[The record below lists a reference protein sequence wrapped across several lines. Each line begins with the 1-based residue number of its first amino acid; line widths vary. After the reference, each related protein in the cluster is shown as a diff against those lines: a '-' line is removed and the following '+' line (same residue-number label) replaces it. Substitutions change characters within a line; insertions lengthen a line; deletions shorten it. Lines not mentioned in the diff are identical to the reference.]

1 VSEMLVGLLGIVVGA
16 LVSELMRRR
25 VRIETYSSAVFEK
38 RLAIYEELYRRIRH
52 AGEVGDELF
61 ENRSHNPQQRHAL
74 VSAVVLDIAGYTDEQ
89 DMYVNEEVAIHC
101 TSLLMGIEN
110 ASNSADDTE
119 RKQAQRQFHE
129 SLMTAKRMIR
139 KESGV
144 ADLDA
149 LFRSI
154 TKAKHSSPIISYYHQ
169 QMKAMGKKGKWEA
182 P

>member
-52 AGEVGDELF
+52 AGEVADELF
-61 ENRSHNPQQRHAL
+61 DNRGHSPQQRHAL

-101 TSLLMGIEN
+101 TSLLMGIERTSSI
-110 ASNSADDTE
+110 ACDTE
-119 RKQAQRQFHE
+119 RKQGQRQFRE
-129 SLMTAKRMIR
+129 LLMAAKRMIR

-154 TKAKHSSPIISYYHQ
+154 TKAKHSSPVIDYYHR
-169 QMKAMGKKGKWEA
+169 QMRAMGRKGKWEA